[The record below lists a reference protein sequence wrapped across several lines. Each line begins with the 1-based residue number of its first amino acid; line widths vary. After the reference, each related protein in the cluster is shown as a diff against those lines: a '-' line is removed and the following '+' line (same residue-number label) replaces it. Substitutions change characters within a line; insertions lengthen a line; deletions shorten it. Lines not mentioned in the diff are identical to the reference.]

1 MYYLIGI
8 KGTGMSALAC
18 FLHDLGYT
26 VKGSDVERHF
36 FTEKGLNER
45 NIEIL
50 PYDEKNI
57 TKDMII
63 IKGNVIKEDHP
74 EYQKALEL
82 DLKIYTYEE
91 MLAKLTKMFMT
102 ITVAGCHGKTTTS
115 TMAYQVLNTLKGA
128 NCLIGDGTGIA
139 NKENKYFVL
148 EACEY
153 QRHFLEYFPYYAIIT
168 NIELDHVDYYKDID
182 DVIDAFTEY
191 ANNAEKMVIA
201 CGDDPYTH
209 SLEVSKPIFYYGLDE
224 DNDIIA
230 KDVNYNLDGVSFD
243 VFVEDNYYGHFDLP
257 IYGKHMLLDALA
269 VISLCYYERIEAKE
283 VAKVLKEFHA
293 ARRRFNETI
302 VRSNILIDDY
312 AHHPT
317 ELKCTIKA
325 VKQKYPDKNLVVI
338 WGPHTYSRTK
348 AFKDEYIEILKTV
361 DKAYIMDIY
370 AAREKEGEINI
381 NINDII
387 KEIPNAEHIS
397 QEEID
402 KLLNYE
408 DSVLLFMSPNDLT
421 SFEQEYINKYNEVH
435 DKKDEPNE
443 N

>member
-18 FLHDLGYT
+18 FLHDLGYE

-57 TKDMII
+57 KKDMVII
-63 IKGNVIKEDHP
+63 RGNVIKDDHP
-74 EYQKALEL
+74 EMIKANEL
-82 DLKIYTYEE
+82 DLKIYTYQE
-91 MLAKLTKMFMT
+91 MIAKLTKMFMT

-115 TMAYQVLNTLKGA
+115 TMTYQVLNAIKGA

-153 QRHFLEYFPYYAIIT
+153 QRHFLAYTPYYAIIT

-209 SLEVSKPIFYYGLDE
+209 SLEVSKPIFYYGLDD

-230 KDVNYNLDGVSFD
+230 KDVNYTENGVTFD

-257 IYGKHMLLDALA
+257 LYGKHMLLNALA
-269 VISLCYYERIEAKE
+269 VISLCYYERFDAKE
-283 VAKVLKEFHA
+283 VSKILKEYHA
-293 ARRRFNETI
+293 ARRRFNETQ
-302 VRSNILIDDY
+302 VGTNILIDDY

-317 ELKCTIKA
+317 ELKCTIKSA
-325 VKQKYPDKNLVVI
+325 RQKYPDKKLVVI

-348 AFKDEYIEILKTV
+348 AFKDEYIEILKTAS
-361 DKAYIMDIY
+361 KAYIMDIY
-370 AAREKEGEINI
+370 AAREKQGDIDI
-381 NINDII
+381 DINDII
-387 KEIPNAEHIS
+387 KAIPNAEHIS
-397 QEEID
+397 ESETD
-402 KLLNYE
+402 KLLEHE
-408 DSVLLFMSPNDLT
+408 DSVLLFMSPKDLT
-421 SFEQEYINKYNEVH
+421 SFEQDYINKYHEIN
-435 DKKDEPNE
+435 DKSSE

>member
-18 FLHDLGYT
+18 FLHDLGYN

-57 TKDMII
+57 QKDMVI

-115 TMAYQVLNTLKGA
+115 TMAYQVLNKLKGA

-139 NKENKYFVL
+139 SKENKYFVL

-209 SLEVSKPIFYYGLDE
+209 SLEVSKPIFYYGLDD

-230 KDVNYNLDGVSFD
+230 KDVNYNLDGVTFD

-302 VRSNILIDDY
+302 VGNNILIDDY

-325 VKQKYPDKNLVVI
+325 VKQKYPDKKLVVI

-348 AFKDEYIEILKTV
+348 AFKDEYIEILKNV

-370 AAREKEGEINI
+370 AAREKEGDIEID
-381 NINDII
+381 INDII

-397 QEEID
+397 QEETD
-402 KLLNYE
+402 KLLDYS

-421 SFEQEYINKYNEVH
+421 SFEQEYINKYNERH
-435 DKKDEPNE
+435 TT
-443 N
+443 

>member
-1 MYYLIGI
+1 MYYFIGI

-18 FLHDLGYT
+18 FLKDLGYE

-36 FTEKGLNER
+36 FTEKGLKER

-57 TKDMII
+57 TKDLVII
-63 IKGNVIKEDHP
+63 RGNVIKDDHP
-74 EYQKALEL
+74 EMIKATEL
-82 DLKIYTYEE
+82 DLKVYTYEE
-91 MLAKLTKMFMT
+91 MISKLTKMFMT
-102 ITVAGCHGKTTTS
+102 VTVAGCHGKTTTS
-115 TMAYQVLNTLKGA
+115 TMAYQVLNAIKGA

-139 NKENKYFVL
+139 HKENKYFVL

-153 QRHFLEYFPYYAIIT
+153 KRHFLSYTPYYAIIT

-209 SLEVSKPIFYYGLDE
+209 SLEVSKPIFYYGLDD

-230 KDVNYNLDGVSFD
+230 KDVNYNENGVTFD

-257 IYGKHMLLDALA
+257 LYGKHMLLDALA
-269 VISLCYYERIEAKE
+269 VISLCYYERFDAKE
-283 VAKVLKEFHA
+283 VSKILKEFHT

-302 VRSNILIDDY
+302 VGTNILIDDY

-317 ELKCTIKA
+317 ELKCTIKSA
-325 VKQKYPDKNLVVI
+325 RQKYPNKKLVVI

-348 AFKDEYIEILKTV
+348 AFKDDYIEILKTT

-370 AAREKEGEINI
+370 AAREKQGDIDI
-381 NINDII
+381 DINDII
-387 KEIPNAEHIS
+387 KAIPNSEHIS
-397 QEEID
+397 ENETD
-402 KLLNYE
+402 KLLQHE

-421 SFEQEYINKYNEVH
+421 SFEQDYINKYHEMQ
-435 DKKDEPNE
+435 DKSSES
-443 N
+443 

>member
-1 MYYLIGI
+1 MYYFIGI

-18 FLHDLGYT
+18 FLKDLGYE

-50 PYDEKNI
+50 TYNENNV

-74 EYQKALEL
+74 EYLKAKEL
-82 DLKIYTYEE
+82 DLKIYTYQE
-91 MLAKLTKMFMT
+91 MITKLTKMFMT

-115 TMAYQVLNTLKGA
+115 TMAYQVLNAIKGA

-153 QRHFLEYFPYYAIIT
+153 QRHFLSYTPYYAIIT

-209 SLEVSKPIFYYGLDE
+209 SLEVNKPIFYYGLDE

-230 KDVNYNLDGVSFD
+230 KDVEYTENGVTFD

-257 IYGKHMLLDALA
+257 LYGKHMLLDALA
-269 VISLCYYERIEAKE
+269 VISLCYYERFDAKE
-283 VAKVLKEFHA
+283 VSKILKTFHA
-293 ARRRFNETI
+293 ARRRFNET
-302 VRSNILIDDY
+302 VVGSNVVIDDY

-317 ELKCTIKA
+317 ELKCTIKSER
-325 VKQKYPDKNLVVI
+325 QKYQDKKLI
-338 WGPHTYSRTK
+338 EIRGTHTYSRTK

-370 AAREKEGEINI
+370 AARETQGDIDI
-381 NINDII
+381 DINDII
-387 KEIPNAEHIS
+387 KAIPNAEHIT
-397 QEEID
+397 QDEIN
-402 KLLNYE
+402 KLLDYK

-421 SFEQEYINKYNEVH
+421 SFEQNYINKYHEKN
-435 DKKDEPNE
+435 DEPSE

>member
-1 MYYLIGI
+1 MYYFIGI

-18 FLHDLGYT
+18 FLKDLGYE

-50 PYDEKNI
+50 TYDEKNI

-74 EYQKALEL
+74 EYLKAKEL
-82 DLKIYTYEE
+82 DLKIYTYQE
-91 MLAKLTKMFMT
+91 MITKLTKMFMT
-102 ITVAGCHGKTTTS
+102 ITVAGCHGKTTTT
-115 TMAYQVLNTLKGA
+115 TMAYQVLNAIKGA

-139 NKENKYFVL
+139 SKENKYFVL

-153 QRHFLEYFPYYAIIT
+153 QRHFLAYTPYYAIIT

-209 SLEVSKPIFYYGLDE
+209 SLEVNKPIFYYGIDE

-230 KDVNYNLDGVSFD
+230 KSIEYTEHGVTFD
-243 VFVEDNYYGHFDLP
+243 VFVEENYYGHFDLP

-269 VISLCYYERIEAKE
+269 VISLCYYERFDAKE
-283 VAKVLKEFHA
+283 VSKILKNFHA
-293 ARRRFNETI
+293 ARRRFNETK
-302 VRSNILIDDY
+302 VGSNVVIDDY

-317 ELKCTIKA
+317 ELKCTIKSA
-325 VKQKYPDKNLVVI
+325 RQKYPDKKLVVI

-370 AAREKEGEINI
+370 AAREKQGDIDI
-381 NINDII
+381 DINDII
-387 KEIPNAEHIS
+387 KAIPNAEHIS
-397 QEEID
+397 QEETD
-402 KLLNYE
+402 KLLGYE

-421 SFEQEYINKYNEVH
+421 SFEQDYINKYNQ
-435 DKKDEPNE
+435 KSSE

>member
-1 MYYLIGI
+1 MYYFIGI

-18 FLHDLGYT
+18 LLYDLGYE

-45 NIEIL
+45 GIEIFT
-50 PYDEKNI
+50 YDEKNI

-63 IKGNVIKEDHP
+63 IKGNVIKDDHP
-74 EYQKALEL
+74 ELVKANAL
-82 DLKIYTYEE
+82 DLKIYTYQE
-91 MLAKLTKMFMT
+91 MISKLTKMFMT

-115 TMAYQVLNTLKGA
+115 TMAYQVLNALKGA
-128 NCLIGDGTGIA
+128 NCLIGDGTGLA

-153 QRHFLEYFPYYAIIT
+153 QRHFLAYTPYYAIIT

-209 SLEVSKPIFYYGLDE
+209 SLEVSKPIFYYGLDD

-230 KDVNYNLDGVSFD
+230 KDVVYSETGVAFD
-243 VFVEDNYYGHFDLP
+243 VFVEENYYGHFDLP

-269 VISLCYYERIEAKE
+269 VISLCYYERFEAKE
-283 VAKVLKEFHA
+283 VSKILKQFHA
-293 ARRRFNETI
+293 ARRRFNETK
-302 VRSNILIDDY
+302 VGTNILIDDY

-317 ELKCTIKA
+317 ELKCTIKSA
-325 VKQKYPDKNLVVI
+325 RQKYPDKKLIAI

-348 AFKDEYIEILKTV
+348 AFKDDYIEILKTV
-361 DKAYIMDIY
+361 DKAYVMDIY
-370 AAREKEGEINI
+370 AAREKPGDIDI
-381 NINDII
+381 DINDII
-387 KEIPNAEHIS
+387 NAIPNSEHIS
-397 QEEID
+397 PEEVD
-402 KLLNYE
+402 KLLPYE

-421 SFEQEYINKYNEVH
+421 SFEEDYINRKTVTE
-435 DKKDEPNE
+435 
-443 N
+443 

>member
-91 MLAKLTKMFMT
+91 MLTKLTKMFMT

-293 ARRRFNETI
+293 ARRRFNETL
-302 VRSNILIDDY
+302 VGSNILIDDY

-397 QEEID
+397 QEEIA

>member
-1 MYYLIGI
+1 MYYFIGI

-18 FLHDLGYT
+18 FLKDLGYE

-74 EYQKALEL
+74 EYLKAKAL
-82 DLKIYTYEE
+82 DLKIYTYQE
-91 MLAKLTKMFMT
+91 MITKLTKMFMT

-115 TMAYQVLNTLKGA
+115 TMAYQVLNAIKGA

-153 QRHFLEYFPYYAIIT
+153 QRHFLSYTPYYAIIT

-209 SLEVSKPIFYYGLDE
+209 SLEVNKPIFYYGLDE

-230 KDVNYNLDGVSFD
+230 KDVEYTENGVTFD

-257 IYGKHMLLDALA
+257 LYGKHMLLDALA
-269 VISLCYYERIEAKE
+269 VISLCYYERFDAKE
-283 VAKVLKEFHA
+283 VSKILKTFHA
-293 ARRRFNETI
+293 ARRRFNET
-302 VRSNILIDDY
+302 VVGSNVVIDDY

-317 ELKCTIKA
+317 ELKCTIKSA
-325 VKQKYPDKNLVVI
+325 KQKYPDKKLVVI

-370 AAREKEGEINI
+370 AARETQGDIDI
-381 NINDII
+381 DINDII
-387 KEIPNAEHIS
+387 KAIPNAEHIT
-397 QEEID
+397 QDEIN
-402 KLLNYE
+402 KLLDYK

-421 SFEQEYINKYNEVH
+421 SFEQNYINKYHEKN
-435 DKKDEPNE
+435 DEPSE

>member
-18 FLHDLGYT
+18 FLHDLGYE
-26 VKGSDVERHF
+26 VKGSDVETHF

-57 TKDMII
+57 TKDMVI
-63 IKGNVIKEDHP
+63 IKGNVIKDDHP
-74 EYQKALEL
+74 EMIKANEL
-82 DLKIYTYEE
+82 DLKIYTYQE
-91 MLAKLTKMFMT
+91 MISKLTKMFMT

-115 TMAYQVLNTLKGA
+115 NMTYQVLNAIKGA

-153 QRHFLEYFPYYAIIT
+153 QRHFLSYTPYYAIIT

-209 SLEVSKPIFYYGLDE
+209 SLEVSKPIFYYGLDD

-230 KDVNYNLDGVSFD
+230 KDVNYTENGVTFD

-257 IYGKHMLLDALA
+257 LYGKHMLLNALA
-269 VISLCYYERIEAKE
+269 VISLAYYERFDAKE
-283 VAKVLKEFHA
+283 VSKILKEYHA
-293 ARRRFNETI
+293 ARRRFNETQ
-302 VRSNILIDDY
+302 VGTNILIDDY

-317 ELKCTIKA
+317 ELKCTIKSA
-325 VKQKYPDKNLVVI
+325 RQKYPDKNLIVI

-348 AFKDEYIEILKTV
+348 AFKDEYIEILKTAS
-361 DKAYIMDIY
+361 KAYIMDIY
-370 AAREKEGEINI
+370 AAREKKGDIDI
-381 NINDII
+381 DINDII
-387 KEIPNAEHIS
+387 KAIPNAEHIAE
-397 QEEID
+397 QETD
-402 KLLNYE
+402 KLLKYE
-408 DSVLLFMSPNDLT
+408 NSVLLFMSPKDLT
-421 SFEQEYINKYNEVH
+421 SFEQDYINKYHEIH
-435 DKKDEPNE
+435 DKPSE

>member
-1 MYYLIGI
+1 MYYFIGI

-18 FLHDLGYT
+18 FLKDLGYE

-57 TKDMII
+57 TKDMVII
-63 IKGNVIKEDHP
+63 RGNVIKDDHP
-74 EYQKALEL
+74 EMVKATEL
-82 DLKIYTYEE
+82 DLKVYTYEE
-91 MLAKLTKMFMT
+91 MVAKLTKMFMT
-102 ITVAGCHGKTTTS
+102 VTVAGCHGKTTTS
-115 TMAYQVLNTLKGA
+115 TMAYQVLNAIKGA

-139 NKENKYFVL
+139 HKENKYFVL

-153 QRHFLEYFPYYAIIT
+153 KRHFLSYTPYYAIIT

-209 SLEVSKPIFYYGLDE
+209 SLEVSKPIFYYGLDD

-230 KDVNYNLDGVSFD
+230 KDVNYTENGVTFD

-257 IYGKHMLLDALA
+257 LYGKHMLLDALA
-269 VISLCYYERIEAKE
+269 VISLCYYERFDAKE
-283 VAKVLKEFHA
+283 VSKMLKEFHA

-302 VRSNILIDDY
+302 VGTNVLIDDY

-317 ELKCTIKA
+317 ELKCTIKSA
-325 VKQKYPDKNLVVI
+325 RQKYPDKKLVVI

-348 AFKDEYIEILKTV
+348 AFKDDYIEILKTA

-370 AAREKEGEINI
+370 AAREKQGDIDI
-381 NINDII
+381 DINDII
-387 KEIPNAEHIS
+387 KAIPNAEHIS
-397 QEEID
+397 ENETD
-402 KLLNYE
+402 KLLEYE

-421 SFEQEYINKYNEVH
+421 SFEQDYINKYHEVS
-435 DKKDEPNE
+435 DKESTEK
-443 N
+443 

>member
-302 VRSNILIDDY
+302 VGSNILIDDY

-387 KEIPNAEHIS
+387 KEIPNAEHIF

-421 SFEQEYINKYNEVH
+421 SFEQEYINKYNEKH
-435 DKKDEPNE
+435 TA
-443 N
+443 

>member
-1 MYYLIGI
+1 MYYFIGI

-18 FLHDLGYT
+18 FLKDLGYE

-36 FTEKGLNER
+36 FTEKGLKER

-57 TKDMII
+57 TKDLVII
-63 IKGNVIKEDHP
+63 RGNVIKDDHP
-74 EYQKALEL
+74 EMIKATEL
-82 DLKIYTYEE
+82 DLKVYTYEE
-91 MLAKLTKMFMT
+91 MISKLTKMFMT
-102 ITVAGCHGKTTTS
+102 VTVAGCHGKTTTS
-115 TMAYQVLNTLKGA
+115 TMAYQVLNAIKGA

-139 NKENKYFVL
+139 HKENKYFVL

-153 QRHFLEYFPYYAIIT
+153 KRHFLSYTPYYAIIT

-209 SLEVSKPIFYYGLDE
+209 SLEVSKPIFYYGLDD

-230 KDVNYNLDGVSFD
+230 KDVNYNENGVTFD

-257 IYGKHMLLDALA
+257 LYGKHMLLDALA
-269 VISLCYYERIEAKE
+269 VISLCYYERFDAKE
-283 VAKVLKEFHA
+283 VSKILKEFHT

-302 VRSNILIDDY
+302 VGTNILIDDY

-317 ELKCTIKA
+317 ELKCTIKSA
-325 VKQKYPDKNLVVI
+325 RQKYPNKKLVVI

-348 AFKDEYIEILKTV
+348 AFKDDYIEILKTT

-370 AAREKEGEINI
+370 AAREKQGDIDI
-381 NINDII
+381 DINDII
-387 KEIPNAEHIS
+387 KAIPNSEHIS
-397 QEEID
+397 ESETD
-402 KLLNYE
+402 KLLQYE

-421 SFEQEYINKYNEVH
+421 GFEQNYINKYHEMK
-435 DKKDEPNE
+435 DKSSE

>member
-1 MYYLIGI
+1 MYYFIGI

-18 FLHDLGYT
+18 FLKDLGYE

-45 NIEIL
+45 SIEIL

-74 EYQKALEL
+74 EYLKAKAL
-82 DLKIYTYEE
+82 DLKIYTYQE
-91 MLAKLTKMFMT
+91 MITKLTKMFMT

-115 TMAYQVLNTLKGA
+115 TMAYQVLNAIKGA

-153 QRHFLEYFPYYAIIT
+153 QRHFLSYTPYYAIIT

-209 SLEVSKPIFYYGLDE
+209 SLEVNKPIFYYGLDE

-230 KDVNYNLDGVSFD
+230 KDVEYTENGVTFD

-257 IYGKHMLLDALA
+257 LYGKHMLLDALA
-269 VISLCYYERIEAKE
+269 VISLCYYERFDAKE
-283 VAKVLKEFHA
+283 VSKILKTFHA
-293 ARRRFNETI
+293 ARRRFNET
-302 VRSNILIDDY
+302 VVGSNVVIDDY

-317 ELKCTIKA
+317 ELKCTIKSA
-325 VKQKYPDKNLVVI
+325 KQKYPDKKLVVI

-370 AAREKEGEINI
+370 AARETQGDIDI
-381 NINDII
+381 DINDII
-387 KEIPNAEHIS
+387 KAIPNAEHIT
-397 QEEID
+397 QDEIN
-402 KLLNYE
+402 KLLDYK

-421 SFEQEYINKYNEVH
+421 SFEQNYINKYHEKN
-435 DKKDEPNE
+435 DEPSE

>member
-1 MYYLIGI
+1 MYYFIGI

-18 FLHDLGYT
+18 FLKDLGYE

-45 NIEIL
+45 SIEIL

-74 EYQKALEL
+74 EYLKAKAL
-82 DLKIYTYEE
+82 DLKIYTYQE
-91 MLAKLTKMFMT
+91 MITKLTKMFMT

-115 TMAYQVLNTLKGA
+115 TMAYQVLNAIKGA

-153 QRHFLEYFPYYAIIT
+153 QRHFLSYTPYYAIIT

-209 SLEVSKPIFYYGLDE
+209 SLEVNKPIFYYGLDE

-230 KDVNYNLDGVSFD
+230 KDVEYTENGVTFD

-257 IYGKHMLLDALA
+257 LYGKHMLLDALA
-269 VISLCYYERIEAKE
+269 VISLCYYERFDAKE
-283 VAKVLKEFHA
+283 VSKILKTFHA
-293 ARRRFNETI
+293 ARRRFNEA
-302 VRSNILIDDY
+302 VVGSNVVIDDY

-317 ELKCTIKA
+317 ELKCTIKSA
-325 VKQKYPDKNLVVI
+325 RQKYPDKKLIVI

-370 AAREKEGEINI
+370 AARETQGDIDI
-381 NINDII
+381 DINDII
-387 KEIPNAEHIS
+387 KAIPNAEHIT
-397 QEEID
+397 QDEIN
-402 KLLNYE
+402 KLLDYK

-421 SFEQEYINKYNEVH
+421 SFEQNYINKYHEKN
-435 DKKDEPNE
+435 DEPSE

>member
-1 MYYLIGI
+1 MYYFIGI
-8 KGTGMSALAC
+8 KGTGMSSLAC
-18 FLHDLGYT
+18 FLKDLGYE

-36 FTEKGLNER
+36 FTEKGLKER

-57 TKDMII
+57 TKDLVII
-63 IKGNVIKEDHP
+63 RGNVIKDDHP
-74 EYQKALEL
+74 EMIKATEL
-82 DLKIYTYEE
+82 DLKVYTYEE
-91 MLAKLTKMFMT
+91 MISKLTKMFMT
-102 ITVAGCHGKTTTS
+102 VTVAGCHGKTTTS
-115 TMAYQVLNTLKGA
+115 TMAYQVLNAIKGA

-139 NKENKYFVL
+139 HKENKYFVL

-153 QRHFLEYFPYYAIIT
+153 KRHFLSYTPYYAIIT

-209 SLEVSKPIFYYGLDE
+209 SLEVSKPIFYYGLDD

-230 KDVNYNLDGVSFD
+230 KDVNYNENGVTFD

-257 IYGKHMLLDALA
+257 LYGKHMLLDALA
-269 VISLCYYERIEAKE
+269 VISLCYYERFDAKE
-283 VAKVLKEFHA
+283 VSKILKEFHT

-302 VRSNILIDDY
+302 VGTNILIDDY

-317 ELKCTIKA
+317 ELKCTIKSA
-325 VKQKYPDKNLVVI
+325 RQKYPNKKLVVI

-348 AFKDEYIEILKTV
+348 AFKDDYIEILKTT

-370 AAREKEGEINI
+370 AAREKQGDIDI
-381 NINDII
+381 DINDII
-387 KEIPNAEHIS
+387 KAIPNSEHIS
-397 QEEID
+397 ENETD
-402 KLLNYE
+402 KLLQHE

-421 SFEQEYINKYNEVH
+421 SFEQDYINKYHEMQ
-435 DKKDEPNE
+435 DKSSERGC
-443 N
+443 